1 MAKLLVAVSLLF
13 GGTAAMGIYGG
24 EKNGCGEPCA
34 DVVAIS
40 SPSFPAIQDGTCY
53 VVEDTFPSG
62 AITVTEGVECAKITV
77 PKGSG
82 LFEIRAHSSVFLFAP
97 RPTKR

>member
-34 DVVAIS
+34 EIVTIN
-40 SPSFPAIQDGTCY
+40 SPSFPTIESGTCY
-53 VVEDTFPSG
+53 VVDGTFPSD
-62 AITVTEGVECAKITV
+62 ALIVPDGVNCAKVTI
-77 PKGSG
+77 PSGSG
-82 LFEIRAHSSVFLFAP
+82 LNGMDAHNRVLP
-97 RPTKR
+97 